1 MRNRVGGVYVDD
13 NKMLLVH
20 RIKEIEGGVREYYV
34 LPGGGVEEGEDFHT
48 ALLREM
54 KEEIGVDVI
63 KYSDDVK
70 YSVEDR
76 DNHYYYEIY
85 EISGEIGTGCGP
97 EFTDESYKDHG
108 KYLIEMV
115 DIKDIVDGKIEIV
128 PREIREQIIENYK
141 R

>member
-1 MRNRVGGVYVDD
+1 MWKTCDIYLNDNNFYDFRMISTIGFSYDDVDYS
-13 NKMLLVH
+13 V
-20 RIKEIEGGVREYYV
+20 
-34 LPGGGVEEGEDFHT
+34 VEEGEDFNT

-63 KYSDDVK
+63 SYSDEVK
-70 YSVEDR
+70 YSIEDR

-108 KYLIEMV
+108 KYLIEMI
-115 DIKDIVDGKIEIV
+115 DIKDIVEGKIEIV
-128 PREIREQIIENYK
+128 PKEIREQIIENYK

>member
-1 MRNRVGGVYVDD
+1 MRNRVGGVYVKD

-20 RIKEIEGGVREYYV
+20 RIREVDGDIREYYV
-34 LPGGGVEEGEDFHT
+34 IPGGGVEEGEDFNT
-48 ALLREM
+48 ALLREI
-54 KEEIGVDVI
+54 KEEIGVDVV
-63 KYSDDVK
+63 KYSDNVV
-70 YSVEDR
+70 YSLEDK

-85 EISGEIGTGCGP
+85 DINGKIGTGCGP

-115 DIKDIVDGKIEIV
+115 DIKDILEGKIEIV
-128 PREIREQIIENYK
+128 PKKIRDQIIEKYK

>member
-1 MRNRVGGVYVDD
+1 MRNRVGGIYVKD

-20 RIKEIEGGVREYYV
+20 RIREVDDGVREYYV
-34 LPGGGVEEGEDFHT
+34 LPGGGVEDGEDFNT
-48 ALLREM
+48 TLLREI
-54 KEEIGVDVI
+54 KEEIGVDVV
-63 KYSDDVK
+63 KYSDDIK
-70 YSVEDR
+70 YSLEDK

-85 EISGEIGTGCGP
+85 EIKGEIGTGCGP

-115 DIKDIVDGKIEIV
+115 DIKDIIEGKIEIV
-128 PREIREQIIENYK
+128 PKGIKEQIINNYK